1 MSEGRPCDPTSE
13 RRAESAGAAAR
24 AESAAASAAR
34 PESAT
39 ASAAQVHDQLTPAA
53 RGVVDA
59 MREAFGELGPG
70 TDVREQRRVAARSSG
85 VPRPLASVTDR
96 AIPGA
101 APGTTVRVR
110 VYRPAD
116 TPGSRAPTLLFF
128 HGGGWVLCDLDTHD
142 GLCRELAHLTGA
154 LVVSVDYRRA
164 PEHPAPAAVQDA
176 YAVLRWAAE
185 RIRDEEGGDPGR
197 IAVAGD
203 SAGGALATAA
213 CLLAARRGGTLPV
226 AQLLVYPAL
235 DPRLATGSMRTY
247 GDPGG
252 YFLTT
257 SDMRWYWGH
266 YLAGAAPT
274 PCTAPSLAADEELRA
289 MPPAYVLTAG
299 CDPLR
304 DEGLAY
310 ADRLPCARQRTVPGV
325 FHGFLAFFGLL
336 PEAREALDEAAAW
349 LRERLASRT

>member
-1 MSEGRPCDPTSE
+1 MSE
-13 RRAESAGAAAR
+13 RRTESGTVPGAGAADA
-24 AESAAASAAR
+24 
-34 PESAT
+34 
-39 ASAAQVHDQLTPAA
+39 LTPAA
-53 RGVVDA
+53 RRIVDA
-59 MREAFGELGPG
+59 MSEAFGELGPD
-70 TDVREQRRVAARSSG
+70 TDVRRQRRLAARTSS
-85 VPRPLASVTDR
+85 VPRPLASVGDR

-101 APGTTVRVR
+101 VPGTTLRVR
-110 VYRPAD
+110 VYRSAD
-116 TPGSRAPTLLFF
+116 TPRSEAPTVLFF
-128 HGGGWVLCDLDTHD
+128 HGGGWVLCDVDTHD

-154 LVVSVDYRRA
+154 LVVSVDYRLA

-176 YAVLRWAAE
+176 YAALRWAAE
-185 RIRDEEGGDPGR
+185 RIREQEGGDPAR

-213 CLLAARRGGTLPV
+213 CLLAAERGGTLPV

-235 DPRLATGSMRTY
+235 DARLATGSMRTY
-247 GDPGG
+247 GDAGG

-257 SDMRWYWGH
+257 SDMRWYWDH

-274 PCTAPSLAADEELRA
+274 AYTAPSLATDEELRA

-310 ADRLPCARQRTVPGV
+310 ADRLPSARQRTAPGV
-325 FHGFLAFFGLL
+325 FHGFLGFLGLL
-336 PEAREALDEAAAW
+336 PEAQEALQEAAAW
-349 LRERLASRT
+349 LREMLASRT